1 MDEGYHEVHIRM
13 LDGEVLH
20 IELSDAQLSELTD
33 AALYGN
39 DWFRWREGDD
49 TWFVNMRN
57 ATSMLVVPCD

>member
-1 MDEGYHEVHIRM
+1 M

-20 IELSDAQLSELTD
+20 IELSDAQLGELTD

-39 DWFRWREGDD
+39 DWFRWREGDE

-57 ATSMLVVPCD
+57 ATSMLVVP